1 MPGTPAQQTLP
12 DLFRAAVGRDG
23 AGPFLTY
30 YDDVSGERIE
40 LSAVTTANW
49 VAKTANLLVDE
60 YDLESGE
67 TVAIG
72 LPPHWLGV
80 VWALSTWSAGAAV
93 TTGEGSLAITGP
105 DFGIR
110 GSRETVASAL
120 LPLGGRFREPL
131 PAGVHDYGA
140 EVYNHPDLF
149 VPFDPPA
156 PASPA
161 YDERSHADLISTAQ
175 PIADRLLTT
184 TDLVSPPGIETL
196 VGVISGGGSIVLCR
210 NLDPAKLERRIT
222 DEKVDRVVEGS

>member
-1 MPGTPAQQTLP
+1 MSGTLP
-12 DLFRAAVGRDG
+12 DLFRAAVTRDG
-23 AGPFLTY
+23 ARPFLTY

-60 YDLESGE
+60 YDLEAGE

-80 VWALSTWSAGAAV
+80 VWALSTWSAGATV
-93 TTGEGSLAITGP
+93 TTGEGALAITGP
-105 DFGIR
+105 DFAIR
-110 GSRETVASAL
+110 GARETIASAL

-161 YDERSHADLISTAQ
+161 YDGRSHADLISTAE
-175 PIADRLLTT
+175 PIADRVLTT
-184 TDLVSPPGIETL
+184 TDLVGPPGIETL

>member
-1 MPGTPAQQTLP
+1 MSRVLP
-12 DLFRAAVGRDG
+12 ELFAAAVRRDG
-23 AGPFLTY
+23 GAPFLTY
-30 YDDVSGERIE
+30 YDDSTGERIE

-80 VWALSTWSAGAAV
+80 VWALSTWSVGASL
-93 TTGEGSLAITGP
+93 TTGTGTLAITGP
-105 DFGIR
+105 DFAIR
-110 GSRETVASAL
+110 GERETVASAL

-131 PAGVHDYGA
+131 PDGVHDYGA
-140 EVYNHPDLF
+140 EVYNHPDVF
-149 VPFDPPA
+149 VPFDPPS

-161 YDERSHADLISTAQ
+161 YDEITHDDLISTAE
-175 PIADRLLTT
+175 PVADRILVTR
-184 TDLVSPPGIETL
+184 DLASRDGVRLL

-210 NLDPAKLERRIT
+210 NLDPAKLDRRVQ
-222 DEKVDRVVEGS
+222 DEKVDRVVED

>member
-1 MPGTPAQQTLP
+1 MSRVLP
-12 DLFRAAVGRDG
+12 ELFSTAVRRDG

-30 YDDVSGERIE
+30 YDDATGERIE
-40 LSAVTTANW
+40 LSALTTANW

-60 YDLESGE
+60 YELEPGE

-80 VWALSTWSAGAAV
+80 VWALSTWSVGASL
-93 TTGEGSLAITGP
+93 TSGTGTLAITGP
-105 DFGIR
+105 DFAIR

-131 PAGVHDYGA
+131 PDGIHDYGA

-156 PASPA
+156 PTSPA
-161 YDERSHADLISTAQ
+161 YDDLTHDDLIGTAE
-175 PIADRLLTT
+175 PVTDRILVTR
-184 TDLVSPPGIETL
+184 DLVARDGVGLL

-210 NLDPAKLERRIT
+210 NLDAGKLDRRVA
-222 DEKVDRVVEGS
+222 DEKVDRVLEG

>member
-1 MPGTPAQQTLP
+1 MTGTLP
-12 DLFRAAVGRDG
+12 DLFSAAVRRDG
-23 AGPFLTY
+23 ASPFLTY
-30 YDDVSGERIE
+30 YDDASGERIE
-40 LSAVTTANW
+40 LSALTTANW

-60 YDLESGE
+60 YDLEAGE

-80 VWALSTWSAGAAV
+80 VWALSAWSVGAAV
-93 TTGEGSLAITGP
+93 TTGEGALAITGP
-105 DFGIR
+105 DFGLR
-110 GSRETVASAL
+110 GTRETVASAL

-156 PASPA
+156 PGSPA
-161 YDERSHADLISTAQ
+161 YDESTHAELIGTAK
-175 PIADRLLTT
+175 PIGERVLTT
-184 TDLVSPPGIETL
+184 ANLVAPEGIGLL

-210 NLDPAKLERRIT
+210 NLDDAKLARRIA
-222 DEKVDRVVEGS
+222 DEKVDRVLEEN

>member
-1 MPGTPAQQTLP
+1 MSRVLP
-12 DLFRAAVGRDG
+12 ELFSTAIRRDG

-30 YDDVSGERIE
+30 YDDATGERIE
-40 LSAVTTANW
+40 LSALTTANW

-60 YDLESGE
+60 YDVESGE

-80 VWALSTWSAGAAV
+80 VWALSTWSVGAAL
-93 TTGEGSLAITGP
+93 TSGTGTLAITGP
-105 DFGIR
+105 DFAVR

-131 PAGVHDYGA
+131 PDGVHDYGA
-140 EVYNHPDLF
+140 EVYNHPDVF

-156 PASPA
+156 PTSPA
-161 YDERSHADLISTAQ
+161 YDDLTHADLISTAL
-175 PIADRLLTT
+175 PVTERVLVTRDLTT
-184 TDLVSPPGIETL
+184 RDGVELL

-210 NLDPAKLERRIT
+210 NLDAAKLERRVT
-222 DEKVDRVVEGS
+222 DEKVDRVLEG